1 MNYDELVERLRHCSQ
16 NTSDEYLHELAGRS
30 ADAIEQLRARIAE
43 AVLAEREACA
53 KVAEGESL
61 SPPGEAFCPFDEAC
75 VDIAAAIR
83 RRTDANPPADPV
95 GPATASR

>member
-1 MNYDELVERLRHCSQ
+1 MSDLVKRIRNRLNDAPIPTEHLLDE
-16 NTSDEYLHELAGRS
+16 A